1 MSWNSMKSDLRRES
15 LKTLM
20 RKVNDIKIL
29 LLNLL
34 SNFVLK

>member
-1 MSWNSMKSDLRRES
+1 MSWNAMKSDLRRES

>member
-15 LKTLM
+15 LKTM
-20 RKVNDIKIL
+20 RKVNDTKIL